1 MFPNAF
7 SAATSSPPTYTY
19 AVSDQRQGYAYV
31 FVAIGAG
38 NSAHLK
44 IVLAVPATHTR
55 REESVQ
61 AQCRRGYPHV

>member
-55 REESVQ
+55 
-61 AQCRRGYPHV
+61 